1 MGNKIKVHIADDH
14 KILIEGI
21 IALIKTDDS
30 LEVDGYSLTGKEL
43 LDWVSKNEIDVLI
56 LDISMPVIDGIE
68 VLKYLKR
75 KNIPHKTI
83 LLSSY
88 DDVQIVKKVLQLG
101 ALGYLSKSS
110 ASQHLL
116 KAIKTVINNDQYFS
130 NDIQK
135 DLLSLYGNSS
145 PKKINAKDLSNI
157 RPKPKIAEYEVNLC
171 TVFNVLLNK

>member
-1 MGNKIKVHIADDH
+1 
-14 KILIEGI
+14 
-21 IALIKTDDS
+21 
-30 LEVDGYSLTGKEL
+30 
-43 LDWVSKNEIDVLI
+43 
-56 LDISMPVIDGIE
+56 MPVIDGIE

-116 KAIKTVINNDQYFS
+116 KAIKIYEYMKSKNIDVIIDDTEENFSSKIKKFNLLGVPYQIMIGKKSENDVIEYKEIGSDSKYLKIDKIIELIS
-130 NDIQK
+130 N
-135 DLLSLYGNSS
+135 
-145 PKKINAKDLSNI
+145 KKK
-157 RPKPKIAEYEVNLC
+157 
-171 TVFNVLLNK
+171 